1 MALREWL
8 SRFRSRSGP
17 EGELGGG
24 LQGGYAVITEKEKAE
39 VGAPALGVAY
49 QTGMSL
55 CEMSREFPS
64 KCNQRE
70 LVRCFG
76 WIQLCARYFFC
87 LDSLDNVCTCDLA
100 GDFLCKIVADGDF
113 DFTFK

>member
-39 VGAPALGVAY
+39 VGAPAFLGLWSVLTMLGHVTSE
-49 QTGMSL
+49 Q
-55 CEMSREFPS
+55 
-64 KCNQRE
+64 
-70 LVRCFG
+70 
-76 WIQLCARYFFC
+76 
-87 LDSLDNVCTCDLA
+87 
-100 GDFLCKIVADGDF
+100 
-113 DFTFK
+113 